1 MEDRQIGVAVT
12 RDPDE
17 LAEED
22 RRFRLLADNAPVMIW
37 RSGVDKRINFVNR
50 HWLDFTGRALEKEVG
65 LGWTRGLHPEDYRR
79 VLDIFHGAHASR
91 LPFTADFHLCRY
103 DGEHRW
109 LLCNGVP
116 SYRFGDF
123 AGFLGS
129 CVDISLHQA
138 DKRNKGLQNDELDDA
153 FRQVNHRVNNSLQT
167 SISFAA
173 LGREFG
179 DPATLEELSQ
189 VTARLSLLA
198 LAHEQL
204 RRFDSGSTEGFG
216 EYLRALA
223 QAVYSALGKPHVA
236 LSVHCEPVALN
247 AKRATALGTIV
258 DELLTTALTHRF
270 PAHRPGTIR
279 VESRPLPGQ
288 RIEVSVADDG
298 ISDLAGQPS
307 HASFQRQLLERL
319 TAHANGTIRYEVGS
333 GTRCI
338 ITLNP
343 D

>member
-1 MEDRQIGVAVT
+1 
-12 RDPDE
+12 
-17 LAEED
+17 
-22 RRFRLLADNAPVMIW
+22 MIW
-37 RSGVDKRINFVNR
+37 RSGLDKRISFVNR
-50 HWLDFTGRALEKEVG
+50 HWLEFTGRSLEQEVG
-65 LGWTRGLHPEDYRR
+65 LGWTRGLHPDDYQR
-79 VLDIFHGAHASR
+79 VLDTFHSAHAAR
-91 LPFTADFHLCRY
+91 LPFTADFHFRRH
-103 DGEHRW
+103 DGVYCW
-109 LLCNGVP
+109 LLSNGVP
-116 SYRFGDF
+116 YCRHGDF

-129 CVDISLHQA
+129 CVDISAHQPEEHIVGLEPGGRA
-138 DKRNKGLQNDELDDA
+138 DAL
-153 FRQVNHRVNNSLQT
+153 RQVHHRFNNSLQT

-179 DPATLEELSQ
+179 DPATLDELSQ

-204 RRFDSGSTEGFG
+204 GRFESGSTVGFG

-223 QAVYSALGKPHVA
+223 QAVHAALGKPNVA

-247 AKRATALGTIV
+247 PKRATALGTIV
-258 DELLTTALTHRF
+258 DELLTTALTQRF

-279 VESRPLPGQ
+279 VESRPLPDR

-298 ISDLAGQPS
+298 VCEVIDQPS
-307 HASFQRQLLERL
+307 EASFRRQFLERL
-319 TAHANGTIRYEVGS
+319 TAHANATIRYELGG
-333 GTRCI
+333 GTRCV